1 MEIRDIIKV
10 LKRQEDRPLDLEKK
24 AVFLAGQI
32 LELAHECKKGKGE
45 EVALDILN
53 SGKAN
58 AKFSEIIKA
67 QNGHVPSIEELDKI
81 KADEE
86 LEKKKAADE
95 LAKIKAAEE
104 LAKNKLI
111 EETNEIK
118 KQEVIVVENP
128 ILNVSELLRKETFN
142 EQNRKY
148 IIKRYGKISH
158 PLSTWKEILKKDG
171 VY

>member
-1 MEIRDIIKV
+1 MATKNKQSKKDSKKAAE
-10 LKRQEDRPLDLEKK
+10 ELEKLK
-24 AVFLAGQI
+24 A
-32 LELAHECKKGKGE
+32 
-45 EVALDILN
+45 
-53 SGKAN
+53 
-58 AKFSEIIKA
+58 
-67 QNGHVPSIEELDKI
+67 IEELDKI